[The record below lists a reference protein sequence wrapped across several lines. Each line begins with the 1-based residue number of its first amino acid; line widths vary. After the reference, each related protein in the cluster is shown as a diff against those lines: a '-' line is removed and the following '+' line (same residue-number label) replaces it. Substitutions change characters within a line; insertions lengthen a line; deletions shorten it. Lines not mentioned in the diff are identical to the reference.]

1 MGKRKDP
8 LIEFR
13 DYYNSL
19 SPDAQDVARR
29 LLFGEARQRP
39 KLSSSAQPAKGRS
52 SSKKP
57 ATAGPGVSSE
67 TAKDAAGDAPKAA
80 AAGGD

>member
-29 LLFGEARQRP
+29 LLFGETRQRP
-39 KLSSSAQPAKGRS
+39 KSSPAAQPVRRQS

-57 ATAGPGVSSE
+57 AVGGLAPSTVADVENVSS
-67 TAKDAAGDAPKAA
+67 AAQ

>member
-29 LLFGEARQRP
+29 LLFGETRQRP
-39 KLSSSAQPAKGRS
+39 KSSPTVQRARRQSLSKTRKVDGPEASSSA
-52 SSKKP
+52 
-57 ATAGPGVSSE
+57 E
-67 TAKDAAGDAPKAA
+67 TAAAGA
-80 AAGGD
+80 AAGGDE